1 VLERPDSAVQAPVT
15 DIGTVERSVVSE
27 LVSLVGT
34 LLAATALEVVHLLAG
49 RVHSL
54 GVFPGRVWLSA
65 GGGAAV
71 AFVFVHI
78 LPELGRGHRAVGE
91 SAMIGG
97 VLERYVYLVALVGII
112 LFYGL
117 EHLAQRAAPRE
128 SATLDT
134 WVFWVHVGSFGAY
147 NALIGYL
154 LVHRTENGPVVLV
167 LFAVAMGLHFLVTDH
182 GLHEHFQ
189 ALYRGVG
196 RWLLSTAV
204 LVGWAVGQVVPVSE
218 TQLHVLF
225 ALLAG
230 GVILNVMTEELP
242 EHYDSRF

>member
-1 VLERPDSAVQAPVT
+1 
-15 DIGTVERSVVSE
+15 
-27 LVSLVGT
+27 VSLRDTSGLVIGQRFSV
-34 LLAATALEVVHLLAG
+34 ALECV
-49 RVHSL
+49 
-54 GVFPGRVWLSA
+54 
-65 GGGAAV
+65 
-71 AFVFVHI
+71 
-78 LPELGRGHRAVGE
+78 
-91 SAMIGG
+91 GG